1 MQRYVPV
8 VGRWWFLARQHGLDA
23 VAVLLTATSVLE
35 LLIRRDAP
43 TAPEMSLWLEVLAMV
58 IMASP
63 LVARRRFPF
72 GAPTAYWLLAAVI
85 SFADG
90 QLIPSVN
97 SVFVLGMAAAFLLG
111 NAREPRK
118 SRIGLV
124 IVLACMVV
132 VIANLPGHTISQLV
146 FTPLPFAIS
155 WLAGSILRERV
166 LQAEAAEDRAARAER
181 ERDMVARVAVAE
193 ERARVARELHD
204 IVAHA
209 ISVMVLQVG
218 AVRHG
223 LPTGMADQSDALRG
237 VERVGR
243 TALTEMRRLLAAM
256 RPEGEAP
263 ELEPQPGVQNL
274 DALLAEIGRA
284 GLPASMEVRG
294 EPVPLPQTLDLFAYR
309 IAQEGLTNV
318 LKHARASQAALILD
332 YQPGA
337 LKIEVRDDGMGAS
350 ASDGRGR
357 GLVGVHER
365 VKIYGGEMSAG
376 PVDSGG
382 FVLTARLPIGPEQP

>member
-1 MQRYVPV
+1 M
-8 VGRWWFLARQHGLDA
+8 GRWGFLARNHALDA
-23 VAVLLTATSVLE
+23 VTVLLTITSVLE
-35 LLIRRDAP
+35 LMIGGDAP
-43 TAPEMSLWLEVLAMV
+43 TAPEMSLGLEAVALVAMV
-58 IMASP
+58 LP
-63 LVARRRFPF
+63 LFVRRRFPF
-72 GAPTAYWLLAAVI
+72 GAPAAYWLLAAAI
-85 SFADG
+85 SLADG
-90 QLIPSVN
+90 PLIPSVN

-111 NAREPRK
+111 NVRDPRK
-118 SRIGLV
+118 GRIGLV
-124 IVLACMVV
+124 LVLACMVV
-132 VIANLPGHTISQLV
+132 VISNLPGHTISQLV

-155 WLAGSILRERV
+155 WLAGSILQERV
-166 LQAEAAEDRAARAER
+166 LQAEAAEDRAARAEK

-223 LPTGMADQSDALRG
+223 LPAGMADQSDALRG

-263 ELEPQPGVQNL
+263 ELEPQPGLDNL
-274 DALLAEIGRA
+274 NALIAEIGRA
-284 GLPASMEVRG
+284 GLPASLEVRG
-294 EPVPLPQTLDLFAYR
+294 ERVPLPQTLDLFAYR

-318 LKHARASQAALILD
+318 LKHAQAHQAALTLD

-337 LKIEVRDDGMGAS
+337 LEIEVRDDGVGAS
-350 ASDGRGR
+350 ASDGFGR
-357 GLVGVHER
+357 GLVGVRER

-376 PVDSGG
+376 PAGSGG
-382 FVLTARLPIGPEQP
+382 FVLTARLPIGPDQP

>member
-1 MQRYVPV
+1 
-8 VGRWWFLARQHGLDA
+8 
-23 VAVLLTATSVLE
+23 VLLTATGVLE
-35 LLIRRDAP
+35 LLVRRDARSTP
-43 TAPEMSLWLEVLAMV
+43 AAPLWLDVPALV
-58 IMASP
+58 IMVSP
-63 LVARRRFPF
+63 LFARRRFPF
-72 GAPTAYWLLAAVI
+72 GAPAAYWLLAGGI

-90 QLIPSVN
+90 QLIPFVN

-111 NAREPRK
+111 NLRDPREG
-118 SRIGLV
+118 RIGLA

-132 VIANLPGHTISQLV
+132 ILSNLPGHTVSQLV

-155 WLAGSILRERV
+155 WLAGFTLRERV

-181 ERDMVARVAVAE
+181 ERDMVARIAVAE

-223 LPTGMADQSDALRG
+223 LPATLATQSDALRG

-243 TALTEMRRLLAAM
+243 TALTEMRRLLAAI
-256 RPEGEAP
+256 RPEGEAA
-263 ELEPQPGVQNL
+263 ELVPQPGLQNL
-274 DALLAEIGRA
+274 QALLGEIGRA
-284 GLPASMEVRG
+284 GLPASMQVHG

-309 IAQEGLTNV
+309 IAQEGLTNA
-318 LKHARASQAALILD
+318 LKHARAHQAELTLD

-337 LKIEVRDDGMGAS
+337 LQIEVRDDGVGA
-350 ASDGRGR
+350 AAADGLGR

-376 PVDSGG
+376 PAPSGG
-382 FVLTARLPIGPEQP
+382 FVLTARLPIEPDQS